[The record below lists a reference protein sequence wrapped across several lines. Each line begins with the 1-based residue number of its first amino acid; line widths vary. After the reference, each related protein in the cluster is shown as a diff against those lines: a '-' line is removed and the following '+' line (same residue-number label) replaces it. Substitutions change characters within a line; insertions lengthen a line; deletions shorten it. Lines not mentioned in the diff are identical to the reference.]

1 MNIRRATIFD
11 ISALAMMLVDMHNQ
25 TELETPKIS
34 SEKLI
39 NKISEAVHR
48 GVVFVATTDENG
60 IIGSIGGHV
69 GSDWWSEEKFLAD
82 NWFYVHPENRK
93 SRAGYL
99 LIKEFM
105 NVAKEAKIP
114 LRLGHIFSG
123 DLERKDKFYTKLGL
137 IKAGIVYVES

>member
-25 TELETPKIS
+25 TELNTPKIS

-39 NKISEAVHR
+39 NKISEAIHR

>member
-25 TELETPKIS
+25 TELDTPKIS

-82 NWFYVHPENRK
+82 NWFYVNPENRK

>member
-25 TELETPKIS
+25 TELDTPKIS

>member
-25 TELETPKIS
+25 TELNTPKIS